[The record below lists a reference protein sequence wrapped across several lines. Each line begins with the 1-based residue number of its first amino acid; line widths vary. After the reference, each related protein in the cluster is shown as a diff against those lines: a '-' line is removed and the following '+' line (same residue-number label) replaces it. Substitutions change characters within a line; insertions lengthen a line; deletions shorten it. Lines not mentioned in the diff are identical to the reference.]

1 MPVYF
6 MRSIHGGP
14 VKIGYTSDVRERRQ
28 RLQRAYKCK
37 LKILAVMEGGVK
49 EEREIHERFAHL
61 RIETTEQF
69 RPSRDLMDFLGLPPV
84 LDGEDKTV
92 GRIGERGSSPRLK
105 P

>member
-1 MPVYF
+1 
-6 MRSIHGGP
+6 
-14 VKIGYTSDVRERRQ
+14 VKIGYSADGRQRRQ

-37 LKILAVMEGGVK
+37 LRILAVMEGGAK
-49 EEREIHERFAHL
+49 EERVLHQRFAHL
-61 RIETTEQF
+61 RIATTEQF
-69 RPSRDLMDFLGLPPV
+69 RSSRDLMEYLGLPPM